1 MTVKSVHAKL
11 IGHAHKD
18 IGKDHAASASNTTLL
33 VQRIDVFQRQ
43 QALGALTLHGQR
55 KHARYDRVHS
65 SKYTR
70 DGAGSSAP
78 AAICR
83 GALSKDK
90 QARSQKAGSA
100 SFSDQLCARTDGYR
114 QS

>member
-33 VQRIDVFQRQ
+33 VQRIDVFQPQ
-43 QALGALTLHGQR
+43 QALGALTLHAQR
-55 KHARYDRVHS
+55 KNARNDRVHS

-70 DGAGSSAP
+70 NRAGSSAL

-83 GALSKDK
+83 ERGV
-90 QARSQKAGSA
+90 GSTRRA
-100 SFSDQLCARTDGYR
+100 PRWLCAAADRVDAASQRTLVL
-114 QS
+114 

>member
-43 QALGALTLHGQR
+43 QALG
-55 KHARYDRVHS
+55 
-65 SKYTR
+65 